1 MTVLTKI
8 ETGAGGARQ
17 KVASLAAV
25 KAAGCLVVKGPD
37 RPIALFYHEDKVRA
51 VDNRCPHMGFP
62 LHKGSVQDGILI
74 CHWHHARFDLASGC
88 TFDLFADDVPAYP
101 VEIEGDD
108 VYLCPPVHPDSA
120 ARAFRRLRSGMEQNI
135 SLIIAKST
143 IGLLSQNVSVR
154 DIVREAVLFGARN
167 RDGWSAGMVIL
178 AAMANLTHELPPD
191 EAGLP
196 LSHGITATARDCQG
210 MSPRRDRD
218 PLDRDD
224 IDLDTSRR
232 WFRHW
237 ALARHRDGAERT
249 LLTALKEGATP
260 EQSADIIF
268 SAITDRF
275 YADAGHTLDFANKA
289 FEVTDLVGWK
299 HASDLLPALV
309 PGIVGSRGAEES
321 SPWHYPIDL
330 VTKLKEIFERLPQM
344 VAAGAGKSWSDESAL
359 AQSLLADEPQPVLDA
374 LEAAIQSGAKPAQ
387 LGKALALAA
396 AMRIARFGTSNEF
409 GDWDTALHTFTYS
422 NALSQALKRCGSTEL
437 IRGVFHGAMSVYQDR
452 FLNVPPAPL
461 PLDDADLAD
470 LPTDGPEILERL
482 LDSMNQQQRVGDAAR
497 LVSRYVSLE
506 LPIRP
511 LIAALTFATVR
522 EDAAFHT
529 FQVLEAGVRQFRE
542 WEGTPQARVILI
554 AVARYL
560 AAHAPTTRSFLQSYV
575 IAQRLHRGDSLYEDD

>member
-1 MTVLTKI
+1 
-8 ETGAGGARQ
+8 
-17 KVASLAAV
+17 
-25 KAAGCLVVKGPD
+25 
-37 RPIALFYHEDKVRA
+37 
-51 VDNRCPHMGFP
+51 
-62 LHKGSVQDGILI
+62 
-74 CHWHHARFDLASGC
+74 
-88 TFDLFADDVPAYP
+88 
-101 VEIEGDD
+101 
-108 VYLCPPVHPDSA
+108 
-120 ARAFRRLRSGMEQNI
+120 
-135 SLIIAKST
+135 
-143 IGLLSQNVSVR
+143 
-154 DIVREAVLFGARN
+154 
-167 RDGWSAGMVIL
+167 
-178 AAMANLTHELPPD
+178 
-191 EAGLP
+191 
-196 LSHGITATARDCQG
+196 
-210 MSPRRDRD
+210 
-218 PLDRDD
+218 
-224 IDLDTSRR
+224 
-232 WFRHW
+232 
-237 ALARHRDGAERT
+237 
-249 LLTALKEGATP
+249 GATP